1 MILSTT
7 LLIRD
12 GFEKED
18 SIKTGKE
25 TIITPKLQ
33 SSTQKKTY
41 KKNSEM
47 HMDLQESTSK
57 SMEMGG
63 FAERVKVCAWDWKG
77 SFCFRPFKGE
87 REREMTLWCVLVFSL
102 LVGVGREEKNA
113 ETSFGG
119 VPRKTKKAKLV
130 LKFIMSVWERDGES
144 AQRFEKER
152 ELLKS
157 KFYVPKDQ
165 TLLYDGYSRKLQ
177 GLIK

>member
-1 MILSTT
+1 LILSTT

-33 SSTQKKTY
+33 SSTKKKTY

-63 FAERVKVCAWDWKG
+63 FAERLKVCA
-77 SFCFRPFKGE
+77 
-87 REREMTLWCVLVFSL
+87 
-102 LVGVGREEKNA
+102 
-113 ETSFGG
+113 
-119 VPRKTKKAKLV
+119 
-130 LKFIMSVWERDGES
+130 
-144 AQRFEKER
+144 
-152 ELLKS
+152 
-157 KFYVPKDQ
+157 
-165 TLLYDGYSRKLQ
+165 
-177 GLIK
+177 